1 MTGRRWAIV
10 FAAGV
15 LAVLGA
21 LSWVT
26 AHTLRL
32 ERSERAASNEARHQ
46 ELVRLVLW
54 RMDSALTPIIAREAA
69 RPYFEYQ
76 PFYPVDT
83 RFARQAAAGSTGK
96 PGAATPEIAG
106 TAPDAVA
113 ASTLKTKMPN
123 GYGSSGV
130 LRSDAS
136 IFADAAAT
144 PTMVPSPLLSPSEP
158 HVRLYFEQD
167 ATGVRT
173 SPQIPEGEARRLA
186 DAAYVTEYSLA
197 VAEDRLAAL
206 NALLIPAAPDADAS
220 SSPSPTSTTTITSVP
235 PGAPQLIP
243 SDPAQATSEE
253 VFKQNI
259 NEYRARQQATQFA
272 NRVDEPRK
280 TTRRDGGTG
289 QSKDAEVASN
299 AQESGTEKS
308 IEMAPAPAAG
318 TPDRREVSAADQSLK
333 EQSASAP
340 TAASKDESGG
350 GPVPPASS
358 SATREAAGS
367 PVVGAPADGSKGRG
381 TPAAAAPLAKPEP
394 QAPGDPART
403 VIPATAGNLLPEGVP
418 GSPAPQHDAKP
429 DSGRASEASSADV
442 SGVSVR
448 QGQFAARWIVRP
460 GQTPELIFER
470 EMDVGDRHFT
480 QGIWLDWPALK
491 QMLLETAQGL
501 LPSVDLVPILDLAAI
516 GPDDLV
522 LGRTL
527 AAIPVEL
534 IAPTPALADRGGW
547 TPARTALA
555 LMWIA
560 VVGAIIAAG
569 VSLTAA
575 AELAQRRGQFV
586 SAVTHELRTPL
597 TTFCLYSQML
607 ADGIVTDADAQKGYF
622 QTLKNESTR
631 LARIVESVLDYARLS
646 GRTVTRV
653 ATDTPIDS
661 LIVAMDRVLRARCEQ
676 SGMHLDVKVDAGV
689 RGNIRTDH
697 TIVERIL
704 FNLVENACKYA
715 AESEDPTIHL
725 NIAAKGDSW
734 LEFTVQDH
742 GPGIDPVEHSRIFR
756 PFIRGS
762 RQAHGGI
769 PGLGLGLALA
779 QGLARELGGELEL
792 RPGGQGACFV
802 LRLPIAA
809 A

>member
-1 MTGRRWAIV
+1 
-10 FAAGV
+10 
-15 LAVLGA
+15 
-21 LSWVT
+21 
-26 AHTLRL
+26 
-32 ERSERAASNEARHQ
+32 
-46 ELVRLVLW
+46 
-54 RMDSALTPIIAREAA
+54 
-69 RPYFEYQ
+69 
-76 PFYPVDT
+76 
-83 RFARQAAAGSTGK
+83 
-96 PGAATPEIAG
+96 
-106 TAPDAVA
+106 
-113 ASTLKTKMPN
+113 
-123 GYGSSGV
+123 
-130 LRSDAS
+130 
-136 IFADAAAT
+136 
-144 PTMVPSPLLSPSEP
+144 
-158 HVRLYFEQD
+158 
-167 ATGVRT
+167 
-173 SPQIPEGEARRLA
+173 
-186 DAAYVTEYSLA
+186 
-197 VAEDRLAAL
+197 
-206 NALLIPAAPDADAS
+206 
-220 SSPSPTSTTTITSVP
+220 
-235 PGAPQLIP
+235 
-243 SDPAQATSEE
+243 
-253 VFKQNI
+253 
-259 NEYRARQQATQFA
+259 
-272 NRVDEPRK
+272 
-280 TTRRDGGTG
+280 
-289 QSKDAEVASN
+289 
-299 AQESGTEKS
+299 
-308 IEMAPAPAAG
+308 
-318 TPDRREVSAADQSLK
+318 
-333 EQSASAP
+333 
-340 TAASKDESGG
+340 
-350 GPVPPASS
+350 
-358 SATREAAGS
+358 
-367 PVVGAPADGSKGRG
+367 
-381 TPAAAAPLAKPEP
+381 
-394 QAPGDPART
+394 